1 LMTVLFAFFRFSPTG
16 IAMRAVAENRM
27 AAQLMGVSIGR
38 MNALGWGMGTA
49 MGAVTGMLIAPIN
62 YLDPSMMGDVAL
74 KAFAAAVV
82 GGLTSLPVAIGLGIM
97 IGHTGQISL
106 GHAGFFAI
114 GAYASALLTLRLG
127 LPLVVAVLVAG
138 SVSAA
143 IGFLLGLPALRLSGP
158 YLAVATLGFGL
169 AIPQLVVWQ
178 GYWTGGASGLHGLP
192 LASLPLGAF
201 TIVFRTDQDY
211 YYLAAAVLIVLTI
224 FARNVVTSHTGRAFV
239 AIRDSE
245 IAARAMGVD
254 LVRYKTTAFAL
265 SALYAGIAG
274 ALYAHLLHGISPE
287 DFTVLLSVD
296 FLTMIVLGGL
306 GSIGGALSGALLL
319 TFLQNALTR
328 LPVVHDF
335 KNLYIV
341 VLGVILILT
350 IAFFPQGLAGIARSS
365 RLRWATRTL
374 DRPAGAGQIVEL
386 GERSGVR

>member
-1 LMTVLFAFFRFSPTG
+1 MVRWLQTRGRALAPYGLGLAAILVIPAVLDTIPG
-16 IAMRAVAENRM
+16 VAPGYI
-27 AAQLMGVSIGR
+27 LYLVSL
-38 MNALGWGMGTA
+38 ALIYA
-49 MGAVTGMLIAPIN
+49 I
-62 YLDPSMMGDVAL
+62 
-74 KAFAAAVV
+74 
-82 GGLTSLPVAIGLGIM
+82 VAIGLGIL

-127 LPLVVAVLVAG
+127 LPFVVALLVAG
-138 SVSAA
+138 SLSSA

-178 GYWTGGASGLHGLP
+178 GSWTGGSSGLHSLP
-192 LASLPLGAF
+192 LASLGLGAF
-201 TIVFRTDQDY
+201 TFVFRTDQDY
-211 YYLAAAVLIVLTI
+211 YYLTAAVLIVLTI
-224 FARNVVTSHTGRAFV
+224 FARNVVASHTGRAFV

-274 ALYAHLLHGISPE
+274 GLYAHLLHGISPE

-306 GSIGGALSGALLL
+306 GSVGGALSGALLL

-350 IAFFPQGLAGIARSS
+350 ISFLPRGLAGVARSVP
-365 RLRWATRTL
+365 LRWAARVR
-374 DRPAGAGQIVEL
+374 DGAPRGDQIVEL
-386 GERSGVR
+386 GEGSGAR